1 MGARRSETRYAR
13 SVDEPKIEE
22 VWAAIDEAFAR
33 VNVRHPEELSCR
45 SGCADCCGRVA
56 FLTIQHFEAEV
67 IRAWL
72 ATLSDEHRLALAALA
87 SREESTGCVML
98 DEDARCSIYPARPL
112 VCRAFGLPYRVVPE
126 LSWPDEKRRLPV
138 VGGLTDGEAQ
148 VVDTCFKNFNK
159 VRPDTL
165 DRDMVIDQP
174 GLHAISQRLDAIAR
188 RGAAV
193 PPDRVLLSAVVR
205 RALGLPIPEDD
216 QEPTNTS
223 P

>member
-1 MGARRSETRYAR
+1 MN
-13 SVDEPKIEE
+13 EPKIEE
-22 VWAAIDEAFAR
+22 VWTAIDEAFAR
-33 VNVRHPEELSCR
+33 VNARHSEELQCR

-72 ATLSDEHRLALAALA
+72 ASLEEEARAALAALA
-87 SREESTGCVML
+87 AREESTGCVML

-126 LSWPDEKRRLPV
+126 LAWPDEKRRLPV
-138 VGGLTDGEAQ
+138 VGGLTDGEGQ
-148 VVDTCFKNFNK
+148 VVDTCFKNFNR

-165 DRDMVIDQP
+165 ERDMVIDQP
-174 GLHAISQRLDAIAR
+174 GLVAMSKRLDAVAR
-188 RGAAV
+188 RGAPLA
-193 PPDRVLLSAVVR
+193 PDRFLLSAVVR
-205 RALGLPIPEDD
+205 RALGLPVPEDQD
-216 QEPTNTS
+216 PNNTS